1 MCFRLSSREIGSIP
15 CVGPSSVWNGMKDSG
30 TNSGMPAAWHASITS
45 IQRATGSL
53 LGEIR

>member
-1 MCFRLSSREIGSIP
+1 VCFRLSSREIGSIP